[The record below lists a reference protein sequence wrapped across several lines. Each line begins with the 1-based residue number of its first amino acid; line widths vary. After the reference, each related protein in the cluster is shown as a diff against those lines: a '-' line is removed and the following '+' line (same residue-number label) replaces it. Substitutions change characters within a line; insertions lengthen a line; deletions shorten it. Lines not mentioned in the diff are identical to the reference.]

1 MGKKHFNID
10 LFKLESKQEQAI
22 LGSRLV
28 GRISDLMEN
37 ETVHL
42 EASVDIPDSLTLG
55 DSHPLARENSHSRS
69 TPWPSILR
77 FSKISQCRT
86 CLFSCL
92 THSPLLILSYQ
103 DNSPFP
109 TFCQLSPF
117 PWLVPFIGLMI
128 TIYFS
133 SNNLPSLPP
142 QGTFLGSTGRQ
153 LT

>member
-69 TPWPSILR
+69 TP
-77 FSKISQCRT
+77 
-86 CLFSCL
+86 LFKYIFYS
-92 THSPLLILSYQ
+92 LIR
-103 DNSPFP
+103 
-109 TFCQLSPF
+109 
-117 PWLVPFIGLMI
+117 GK
-128 TIYFS
+128 
-133 SNNLPSLPP
+133 
-142 QGTFLGSTGRQ
+142 GTK
-153 LT
+153 